1 MIYTL
6 KNGEMEVQVSSKGG
20 ELVSLRD
27 TEQTEYIWIGDATYW
42 KRHAPQLF
50 PCIGRLTNNQYRM
63 DGALHEMGQH
73 GFLRDYELTKVE
85 SEEAGSAPDGAAE
98 ARGTELDGAADQVS
112 AEAADVADQPA
123 MAGGVDAGGKAGA
136 EAEAM
141 TSLHLQLTS
150 DASTRQLY
158 DRDWIVDI
166 FYDLCGKTLSVKF
179 QIRNRDA
186 RTMRFGYG
194 IHPGFNVP
202 LNPALRFE
210 DYQLDFHDASTPK
223 QMELTERYTISGG
236 MHDYALEEDRYLPLQ
251 HSLFDHDAI
260 ILKDMPHT
268 VTLDSQKDEK
278 KVTVTFPDMPYL
290 GIWHAPETDAPFVCI
305 EPWSSLPSTDGVID
319 EFETKPDFITV
330 EPGETYTNSWSISI

>member
-6 KNGEMEVQVSSKGG
+6 KNSEMEVQVSSKGG
-20 ELVSLRD
+20 ELVSMKD
-27 TEQTEYIWIGDATYW
+27 ADQTEYIWIGDATYW

-85 SEEAGSAPDGAAE
+85 SEE
-98 ARGTELDGAADQVS
+98 Q
-112 AEAADVADQPA
+112 
-123 MAGGVDAGGKAGA
+123 AGA
-136 EAEAM
+136 ETVRDAAGQAGAKAETV
-141 TSLHLQLTS
+141 TSLHLQLQS
-150 DASTRQLY
+150 DTSTRQLY
-158 DRDWIVDI
+158 DRDWTVDI
-166 FYDLCGKTLSVKF
+166 FYSLCGKTLSVRF
-179 QIRNRDA
+179 QVRNCDT

-210 DYQLDFHDASTPK
+210 DYRLDFHEVSTPK
-223 QMELTERYTISGG
+223 QMELTERYTISGR
-236 MHDYALEEDRYLPLQ
+236 MHDYALAEGRYLPLQ

-268 VTLDSQKDEK
+268 VTLGSQKDEK

-305 EPWSSLPSTDGVID
+305 EPWSSLPSTDSVID

-330 EPGETYTNSWSISI
+330 EPEETYMNSWSISIEGGCMR

>member
-6 KNGEMEVQVSSKGG
+6 RNSEMEVQVSSKGG
-20 ELVSLRD
+20 ELVSMKD
-27 TEQTEYIWIGDATYW
+27 ADQTEYIWSGDATYW

-85 SEEAGSAPDGAAE
+85 SEE
-98 ARGTELDGAADQVS
+98 Q
-112 AEAADVADQPA
+112 
-123 MAGGVDAGGKAGA
+123 AGA
-136 EAEAM
+136 ETVRDAAGQAGAKAETV
-141 TSLHLQLTS
+141 TSLHLQLQS
-150 DASTRQLY
+150 DTSTRQLY
-158 DRDWIVDI
+158 DRDWTVDI
-166 FYDLCGKTLSVKF
+166 FYSLCGKTLSVRF
-179 QIRNRDA
+179 QVRNCDT

-210 DYQLDFHDASTPK
+210 DYRLDFHEVSTPK
-223 QMELTERYTISGG
+223 QMELTEHYTISGG
-236 MHDYALEEDRYLPLQ
+236 MHDYALAEGRYLPLQ

-268 VTLDSQKDEK
+268 VTLGSQKDEK

-305 EPWSSLPSTDGVID
+305 EPWSSLPSTDSVID

-330 EPGETYTNSWSISI
+330 EPEETYMNSWSISIEGGCMR

>member
-6 KNGEMEVQVSSKGG
+6 KNSEMEVQVSSKGG

-27 TEQTEYIWIGDATYW
+27 ADQTEYIWIGDARYW

-50 PCIGRLTNNQYRM
+50 PCIGRLTNNQYKM

-85 SEEAGSAPDGAAE
+85 REEQDIVLDGVADPAGAA
-98 ARGTELDGAADQVS
+98 
-112 AEAADVADQPA
+112 
-123 MAGGVDAGGKAGA
+123 
-136 EAEAM
+136 
-141 TSLHLQLTS
+141 SLHLQLTS

-158 DRDWIVDI
+158 DRDWTVDI
-166 FYDLCGKTLSVKF
+166 FYRLCGKTLSVKF
-179 QIRNRDA
+179 QVRNRDV

-210 DYQLDFHDASTPK
+210 DYRLDFHETSTPK

-236 MHDYALEEDRYLPLQ
+236 MHDYALEEGRYLPLQ

-268 VTLDSQKDEK
+268 VTLGSQKDEK

-330 EPGETYTNSWSISI
+330 EPEETYTNSWSISIG

>member
-6 KNGEMEVQVSSKGG
+6 KNSEMEVQVSSKGG
-20 ELVSLRD
+20 ELVSMKD
-27 TEQTEYIWIGDATYW
+27 ADQTEYIWIVDATYW

-50 PCIGRLTNNQYRM
+50 PCIGRLTNNQYQM

-85 SEEAGSAPDGAAE
+85 SEEQ
-98 ARGTELDGAADQVS
+98 GTEVQAGTEAACAAADPSS
-112 AEAADVADQPA
+112 AVCHQ
-123 MAGGVDAGGKAGA
+123 AGDAAGA
-136 EAEAM
+136 DAE
-141 TSLHLQLTS
+141 TSLHLQLMS

-158 DRDWIVDI
+158 DRDWTVDI
-166 FYDLCGKTLSVKF
+166 FYSLCGKTLSVKF
-179 QIRNRDA
+179 QVRNRDV

-202 LNPALRFE
+202 LNPALSFE
-210 DYQLDFHDASTPK
+210 DYRLDFHETSTPK
-223 QMELTERYTISGG
+223 QMELTERYAISGG
-236 MHDYALEEDRYLPLQ
+236 MHDYALEEGRYLPLQ

-268 VTLDSQKDEK
+268 VTLGSQKDEK

-330 EPGETYTNSWSISI
+330 EPEHTYTNSWSISI

>member
-6 KNGEMEVQVSSKGG
+6 RNSEMEVQVSSKGG
-20 ELVSLRD
+20 ELVSMKD
-27 TEQTEYIWIGDATYW
+27 ADQTEYIWIGDATYW

-85 SEEAGSAPDGAAE
+85 SEEQAGAETVRDAA
-98 ARGTELDGAADQVS
+98 GQ
-112 AEAADVADQPA
+112 
-123 MAGGVDAGGKAGA
+123 AGA
-136 EAEAM
+136 EAETV
-141 TSLHLQLTS
+141 TSLHLQLQS
-150 DASTRQLY
+150 DTSTRQLY

-166 FYDLCGKTLSVKF
+166 FYSLCGKTLSVKF
-179 QIRNRDA
+179 QVRNRDV

-210 DYQLDFHDASTPK
+210 DYRLDFHEVSTPK

-236 MHDYALEEDRYLPLQ
+236 MHDYALAEGRYLPLQ

-268 VTLDSQKDEK
+268 VTLGSQKDET

-330 EPGETYTNSWSISI
+330 EPEETYTNSWSISIGEHISE

>member
-6 KNGEMEVQVSSKGG
+6 RNSEMEVQVSSKGG
-20 ELVSLRD
+20 ELVSMKD
-27 TEQTEYIWIGDATYW
+27 ADKTEYIWIGDATYW

-85 SEEAGSAPDGAAE
+85 SEEQAGAETVRDAA
-98 ARGTELDGAADQVS
+98 GQ
-112 AEAADVADQPA
+112 
-123 MAGGVDAGGKAGA
+123 AGA
-136 EAEAM
+136 EAETV
-141 TSLHLQLTS
+141 TSLHLQLQS

-158 DRDWIVDI
+158 DRDWTVDI
-166 FYDLCGKTLSVKF
+166 FYSLCGKTLSVKF
-179 QIRNRDA
+179 QVWNRDV

-210 DYQLDFHDASTPK
+210 DYRLDFHEVSTPK

-236 MHDYALEEDRYLPLQ
+236 MHDYTLEEGRYLPLQ

-268 VTLDSQKDEK
+268 VTLGSQKDEK

-319 EFETKPDFITV
+319 EFETKLDFITV
-330 EPGETYTNSWSISI
+330 EPEQTYTNNWSISI

>member
-6 KNGEMEVQVSSKGG
+6 RNSEMEVQVSSKGG

-27 TEQTEYIWIGDATYW
+27 ADKTEYIWIGDATYW

-85 SEEAGSAPDGAAE
+85 SEE
-98 ARGTELDGAADQVS
+98 Q
-112 AEAADVADQPA
+112 EAAVRTKAAVAGDA
-123 MAGGVDAGGKAGA
+123 AGQAVA
-136 EAEAM
+136 EAETL
-141 TSLHLQLTS
+141 TSLHLRLTS

-158 DRDWIVDI
+158 DREWTVDI
-166 FYDLCGKTLSVKF
+166 FYSLCGKTLSVKF
-179 QIRNRDA
+179 QVRNCDT

-210 DYQLDFHDASTPK
+210 DYRLDFHEASTPK

-236 MHDYALEEDRYLPLQ
+236 MHDYALEEGRYLPLQ

-268 VTLDSQKDEK
+268 VTLGSQKDEK
-278 KVTVTFPDMPYL
+278 KVTVAFPDMPYL

-330 EPGETYTNSWSISI
+330 EPEQTYTNNWSISI

>member
-6 KNGEMEVQVSSKGG
+6 KNSEMEVQVSSKGG
-20 ELVSLRD
+20 ELVSMKD
-27 TEQTEYIWIGDATYW
+27 ADQTEYIWIGDATYW

-85 SEEAGSAPDGAAE
+85 SEE
-98 ARGTELDGAADQVS
+98 Q
-112 AEAADVADQPA
+112 
-123 MAGGVDAGGKAGA
+123 AGA
-136 EAEAM
+136 ETVRDAAGQASAKAETV
-141 TSLHLQLTS
+141 TSLHLQLQS
-150 DASTRQLY
+150 DTSTRQLY
-158 DRDWIVDI
+158 DRDWTVDI
-166 FYDLCGKTLSVKF
+166 FYSLCGKTLSVRF
-179 QIRNRDA
+179 QVRNCDT

-210 DYQLDFHDASTPK
+210 DYRLDFHEVSTPK

-236 MHDYALEEDRYLPLQ
+236 MHDYALAEGRYLPLQ

-268 VTLDSQKDEK
+268 VTLGSQKDEK

-305 EPWSSLPSTDGVID
+305 EPWSSLPSTDSVID

-330 EPGETYTNSWSISI
+330 EPEETYMNSWSISIEGACMR

>member
-6 KNGEMEVQVSSKGG
+6 RNSEMEVQVSSKGG

-27 TEQTEYIWIGDATYW
+27 AEQTEYIWIGDATYW

-85 SEEAGSAPDGAAE
+85 ESE
-98 ARGTELDGAADQVS
+98 
-112 AEAADVADQPA
+112 
-123 MAGGVDAGGKAGA
+123 
-136 EAEAM
+136 
-141 TSLHLQLTS
+141 TSLHLQLQS

-158 DRDWIVDI
+158 DRVWTVDI
-166 FYDLCGKTLSVKF
+166 FYTLCGKTLSVKF
-179 QIRNRDA
+179 QVRNCDT
-186 RTMRFGYG
+186 RTLRFGYG

-210 DYQLDFHDASTPK
+210 DYRLDFHEVSIPK

-236 MHDYALEEDRYLPLQ
+236 MHDYALEEGRYLPLQ

-268 VTLDSQKDEK
+268 VTLGSQKDEK
-278 KVTVTFPDMPYL
+278 KVTVAFPDMPFL

-330 EPGETYTNSWSISI
+330 EPEQTYTNNWSISI

>member
-6 KNGEMEVQVSSKGG
+6 RNSEMEVQVSSKGG

-27 TEQTEYIWIGDATYW
+27 AEQTEYIWIGDAMYW

-85 SEEAGSAPDGAAE
+85 ESE
-98 ARGTELDGAADQVS
+98 
-112 AEAADVADQPA
+112 
-123 MAGGVDAGGKAGA
+123 
-136 EAEAM
+136 
-141 TSLHLQLTS
+141 TSLHLRLTS

-158 DRDWIVDI
+158 DRVWIVDI
-166 FYDLCGKTLSVKF
+166 FYTLCGKTLSVKF
-179 QIRNRDA
+179 QVRNCDA

-210 DYQLDFHDASTPK
+210 DYRLDFHEVSTPK

-236 MHDYALEEDRYLPLQ
+236 MHDYALEEGRYLPLQ

-268 VTLDSQKDEK
+268 VTLGSQKDEK
-278 KVTVTFPDMPYL
+278 KVTVAFPDMPYL

-330 EPGETYTNSWSISI
+330 EPEQTYTNRWSISI

>member
-6 KNGEMEVQVSSKGG
+6 KNSEMEVQVSSKGG

-27 TEQTEYIWIGDATYW
+27 ADKTEYIWIGDARYW

-50 PCIGRLTNNQYRM
+50 PCIGRLTNNHYKM
-63 DGALHEMGQH
+63 DGTLHEMGQH

-85 SEEAGSAPDGAAE
+85 ES
-98 ARGTELDGAADQVS
+98 
-112 AEAADVADQPA
+112 DV
-123 MAGGVDAGGKAGA
+123 
-136 EAEAM
+136 
-141 TSLHLQLTS
+141 SLHLQLQS

-158 DRDWIVDI
+158 DRDWTVDI
-166 FYDLCGKTLSVKF
+166 FYRLCGKTLSVKF
-179 QIRNRDA
+179 QVRNCDA

-210 DYQLDFHDASTPK
+210 DYRLDFHEVSTPK

-236 MHDYALEEDRYLPLQ
+236 MHDYALADGRYLPLQ

-268 VTLDSQKDEK
+268 VTLGSQKDEK

>member
-6 KNGEMEVQVSSKGG
+6 RNSEMEVQVSSKGG
-20 ELVSLRD
+20 ELVSMKD
-27 TEQTEYIWIGDATYW
+27 ADQTEYIWIGDATYW
-42 KRHAPQLF
+42 KRHAPQLG

-85 SEEAGSAPDGAAE
+85 SEE
-98 ARGTELDGAADQVS
+98 Q
-112 AEAADVADQPA
+112 
-123 MAGGVDAGGKAGA
+123 AGA
-136 EAEAM
+136 EMVRDAAGQASAKAETV
-141 TSLHLQLTS
+141 TSLHLQLQS
-150 DASTRQLY
+150 DTSTRQLY
-158 DRDWIVDI
+158 DRDWTVDI
-166 FYDLCGKTLSVKF
+166 FYSLCGKTLSVRF
-179 QIRNRDA
+179 QVRNCDT

-210 DYQLDFHDASTPK
+210 DYRLDFHEVSTPK

-236 MHDYALEEDRYLPLQ
+236 MHDYALAEGRYLPLQ

-268 VTLDSQKDEK
+268 VTLGSQKDEK

-305 EPWSSLPSTDGVID
+305 EPWSSLPSTDSVID

-330 EPGETYTNSWSISI
+330 EPEETYMNSWSISIEGACMR

>member
-6 KNGEMEVQVSSKGG
+6 RNSEMEVLVSSKGG

-27 TEQTEYIWIGDATYW
+27 TEQTEYIWIGDARYW

-50 PCIGRLTNNQYRM
+50 PCIGRLTNNQYSM

-85 SEEAGSAPDGAAE
+85 SEEQEAAV
-98 ARGTELDGAADQVS
+98 Q
-112 AEAADVADQPA
+112 AEAAVAGDT
-123 MAGGVDAGGKAGA
+123 AGQAGA
-136 EAEAM
+136 EAKAA
-141 TSLHLQLTS
+141 TSLHLQLQS

-158 DRDWIVDI
+158 DRDWTVDI
-166 FYDLCGKTLSVKF
+166 FYSLCGKTLSVKF
-179 QIRNRDA
+179 QVRNCDT

-210 DYQLDFHDASTPK
+210 DYRLDFHEASTPK

-236 MHDYALEEDRYLPLQ
+236 MHHYALEEGRYLPLQ

-268 VTLDSQKDEK
+268 VTLGSQKDEK
-278 KVTVTFPDMPYL
+278 KVTVAFPDMPYL

-330 EPGETYTNSWSISI
+330 EPEETYTNRWTISI

>member
-1 MIYTL
+1 MICTL
-6 KNGEMEVQVSSKGG
+6 RNSEMEVQVSSKGG

-27 TEQTEYIWIGDATYW
+27 AEQTEYIWIGDATYW

-73 GFLRDYELTKVE
+73 GFLRDYELMKVE
-85 SEEAGSAPDGAAE
+85 ESE
-98 ARGTELDGAADQVS
+98 
-112 AEAADVADQPA
+112 
-123 MAGGVDAGGKAGA
+123 
-136 EAEAM
+136 
-141 TSLHLQLTS
+141 TSLHLQLQS

-158 DRDWIVDI
+158 DRDWTVDI
-166 FYDLCGKTLSVKF
+166 FYSLCGKTLSVKF
-179 QIRNRDA
+179 QVRNCDT

-202 LNPALRFE
+202 LNPTLRFE
-210 DYQLDFHDASTPK
+210 DYRLDFHKASTPK
-223 QMELTERYTISGG
+223 QMELTERYTISGD

-268 VTLDSQKDEK
+268 VTLGSQKDEK
-278 KVTVTFPDMPYL
+278 KVTVAFPDMPYL

-330 EPGETYTNSWSISI
+330 EPEQTYTNNWSISI

>member
-6 KNGEMEVQVSSKGG
+6 RNSEMEVQVSSKGG
-20 ELVSLRD
+20 ELVSLQD
-27 TEQTEYIWIGDATYW
+27 VEQTEYIWIGDARYW

-85 SEEAGSAPDGAAE
+85 ESE
-98 ARGTELDGAADQVS
+98 
-112 AEAADVADQPA
+112 
-123 MAGGVDAGGKAGA
+123 
-136 EAEAM
+136 
-141 TSLHLQLTS
+141 TSLHLRLTS

-158 DRDWIVDI
+158 DRAWTVDI
-166 FYDLCGKTLSVKF
+166 FYSLCGKTLSVKF
-179 QIRNRDA
+179 QVRNCDT

-210 DYQLDFHDASTPK
+210 DYRLDFHEASTPK

-236 MHDYALEEDRYLPLQ
+236 MHDYALEEGRYLPLQ

-268 VTLDSQKDEK
+268 VTLGSQKDAK
-278 KVTVTFPDMPYL
+278 KVTVAFPDMPYL
-290 GIWHAPETDAPFVCI
+290 GIWHVPETDAPFVCI

-330 EPGETYTNSWSISI
+330 EPGETYTNNWSISI

>member
-6 KNGEMEVQVSSKGG
+6 RNSEMEVQVSSKGG
-20 ELVSLRD
+20 ELVSMKD
-27 TEQTEYIWIGDATYW
+27 ADQTEYIWSGDATYW

-85 SEEAGSAPDGAAE
+85 SEE
-98 ARGTELDGAADQVS
+98 Q
-112 AEAADVADQPA
+112 
-123 MAGGVDAGGKAGA
+123 AGA
-136 EAEAM
+136 ETVRDAAGQAGAKAETV
-141 TSLHLQLTS
+141 TSLHLQLQS
-150 DASTRQLY
+150 DTSTRQLY
-158 DRDWIVDI
+158 DRDWTVDI
-166 FYDLCGKTLSVKF
+166 FYSLCGKTLSVRF
-179 QIRNRDA
+179 QVRNCDT

-210 DYQLDFHDASTPK
+210 DYRLDFHEVSTPK

-236 MHDYALEEDRYLPLQ
+236 MHDYALAEGRYLPLQ

-268 VTLDSQKDEK
+268 VTLGSQKDEK

-305 EPWSSLPSTDGVID
+305 EPWSSLPSTDSVID

-330 EPGETYTNSWSISI
+330 EPEETYMNSWSISIEGACMR

>member
-6 KNGEMEVQVSSKGG
+6 KNSEMEVQVSSKGG
-20 ELVSLRD
+20 ELVSMKD
-27 TEQTEYIWIGDATYW
+27 ADQTEYIWIGDATYW

-85 SEEAGSAPDGAAE
+85 GEE
-98 ARGTELDGAADQVS
+98 Q
-112 AEAADVADQPA
+112 
-123 MAGGVDAGGKAGA
+123 AGA
-136 EAEAM
+136 ETVRDAAGQAGAKAETV
-141 TSLHLQLTS
+141 TSLHLQLQS
-150 DASTRQLY
+150 DTSTRQLY
-158 DRDWIVDI
+158 DRDWTVDI
-166 FYDLCGKTLSVKF
+166 FYSLCGKTLSVRF
-179 QIRNRDA
+179 QVRNCDT

-194 IHPGFNVP
+194 IHPGFNVR
-202 LNPALRFE
+202 LNPALCFE
-210 DYQLDFHDASTPK
+210 DYRLDFHEVSTPK
-223 QMELTERYTISGG
+223 QMELTERYTISGD
-236 MHDYALEEDRYLPLQ
+236 MHDYALEEGRYLPLQ

-268 VTLDSQKDEK
+268 VTLGSQKDEK

-330 EPGETYTNSWSISI
+330 EPEETYTNSWSISIEEHISE

>member
-6 KNGEMEVQVSSKGG
+6 KNSEMEVQVSSKGG
-20 ELVSLRD
+20 ELVSMKD
-27 TEQTEYIWIGDATYW
+27 ADQTEYIWIGDATYW

-85 SEEAGSAPDGAAE
+85 ESE
-98 ARGTELDGAADQVS
+98 
-112 AEAADVADQPA
+112 
-123 MAGGVDAGGKAGA
+123 
-136 EAEAM
+136 

-158 DRDWIVDI
+158 DRDWTVDI
-166 FYDLCGKTLSVKF
+166 FYSLCGKTLSVKF
-179 QIRNRDA
+179 QVRNRDV

-210 DYQLDFHDASTPK
+210 DYRLDFHETSTPK

-236 MHDYALEEDRYLPLQ
+236 MHDYALAEGRYLPLQ

-268 VTLDSQKDEK
+268 VTLGSQKDAK
-278 KVTVTFPDMPYL
+278 KVTVAFQDMPYL

-330 EPGETYTNSWSISI
+330 EPEQTYTNTWSISI

>member
-6 KNGEMEVQVSSKGG
+6 RNSEMEVQVSSKGG
-20 ELVSLRD
+20 ELVSMKD
-27 TEQTEYIWIGDATYW
+27 ADQTEYIWSGDATYW

-85 SEEAGSAPDGAAE
+85 SEE
-98 ARGTELDGAADQVS
+98 Q
-112 AEAADVADQPA
+112 
-123 MAGGVDAGGKAGA
+123 AGA
-136 EAEAM
+136 ETVRDAAGQAGAKAETV
-141 TSLHLQLTS
+141 TSLHLQLQS
-150 DASTRQLY
+150 DTSTRQLY
-158 DRDWIVDI
+158 DRDWTVDI
-166 FYDLCGKTLSVKF
+166 FYRLCGKTLSVRF
-179 QIRNRDA
+179 QVRNCDT

-210 DYQLDFHDASTPK
+210 DYRLDFHEVSTPK
-223 QMELTERYTISGG
+223 QMELTERYTISGA
-236 MHDYALEEDRYLPLQ
+236 MHDYALAEGRYLPLQ

-268 VTLDSQKDEK
+268 VTLGSQKDEK

-305 EPWSSLPSTDGVID
+305 EPWSSLPSTDSVID

-330 EPGETYTNSWSISI
+330 EPEETYMNSWSISIEGGCMR

>member
-6 KNGEMEVQVSSKGG
+6 KNSEMEVQVSSKGG

-27 TEQTEYIWIGDATYW
+27 ADQTEYIWIGDARYW

-63 DGALHEMGQH
+63 DGELHEMGQH

-85 SEEAGSAPDGAAE
+85 REEQDIALDGVADPAGAA
-98 ARGTELDGAADQVS
+98 A
-112 AEAADVADQPA
+112 
-123 MAGGVDAGGKAGA
+123 
-136 EAEAM
+136 
-141 TSLHLQLTS
+141 LHLQLTS

-158 DRDWIVDI
+158 DRDWTVDI
-166 FYDLCGKTLSVKF
+166 FYRLCGKMLNVKF
-179 QIRNRDA
+179 QLRNRDA

-202 LNPALRFE
+202 LNPALHFE
-210 DYQLDFHDASTPK
+210 DYRLDFHEASTPK

-236 MHDYALEEDRYLPLQ
+236 MHDYTLEEGRYLPLQ

-268 VTLDSQKDEK
+268 VTLGSQKDEK

-305 EPWSSLPSTDGVID
+305 EPWSSLPSTDGIID
-319 EFETKPDFITV
+319 EFETKSDFITV
-330 EPGETYTNSWSISI
+330 EPEETYMNSWSISI

>member
-6 KNGEMEVQVSSKGG
+6 RNSEMEVQVSSKGG

-27 TEQTEYIWIGDATYW
+27 AEQTEYIWIGDATYW

-85 SEEAGSAPDGAAE
+85 SEEQD
-98 ARGTELDGAADQVS
+98 AADPSS
-112 AEAADVADQPA
+112 AVCHQAGDVAGQSC
-123 MAGGVDAGGKAGA
+123 A
-136 EAEAM
+136 ETETA
-141 TSLHLQLTS
+141 TSLHLQLSS
-150 DASTRQLY
+150 DASTRHLY
-158 DRDWIVDI
+158 DRAWTVDI
-166 FYDLCGKTLSVKF
+166 FYSLCGKTLSVKF
-179 QIRNRDA
+179 QVRNRDE

-202 LNPALRFE
+202 LNPSLGFE
-210 DYQLDFHDASTPK
+210 DYRLDFHEASTPK

-236 MHDYALEEDRYLPLQ
+236 MHDYALEEGRYLPLQ

-268 VTLDSQKDEK
+268 VTLGSQKDEK
-278 KVTVTFPDMPYL
+278 KVTVSFPDMPYL

-330 EPGETYTNSWSISI
+330 EPEHTYTNTWSISI

>member
-6 KNGEMEVQVSSKGG
+6 KNSEMEVQVSSKGG
-20 ELVSLRD
+20 ELVSMKD
-27 TEQTEYIWIGDATYW
+27 ADQTEYIWIGDARYW

-50 PCIGRLTNNQYRM
+50 PCIGRLTNNQYKM
-63 DGALHEMGQH
+63 DGTLHEMGQH

-85 SEEAGSAPDGAAE
+85 ESA
-98 ARGTELDGAADQVS
+98 
-112 AEAADVADQPA
+112 
-123 MAGGVDAGGKAGA
+123 
-136 EAEAM
+136 

-158 DRDWIVDI
+158 DRDWTVDI
-166 FYDLCGKTLSVKF
+166 FYSLCGKTLSVKF
-179 QIRNRDA
+179 RVRNRDV

-202 LNPALRFE
+202 LNPALCFE
-210 DYQLDFHDASTPK
+210 DYRLDFHEVSAPK

-236 MHDYALEEDRYLPLQ
+236 MHDYALEEGRYLPLQ

-268 VTLDSQKDEK
+268 VTLGSQKDEK
-278 KVTVTFPDMPYL
+278 KVTMTFPDMPYL

-330 EPGETYTNSWSISI
+330 EPGETYTNRWTISI

>member
-6 KNGEMEVQVSSKGG
+6 RNSEMEVQVSSKGG
-20 ELVSLRD
+20 ELVSMKD
-27 TEQTEYIWIGDATYW
+27 ADQTEYIWSGDATYW

-85 SEEAGSAPDGAAE
+85 SEE
-98 ARGTELDGAADQVS
+98 Q
-112 AEAADVADQPA
+112 
-123 MAGGVDAGGKAGA
+123 AGA
-136 EAEAM
+136 ETVRDAAGQAGAKAETV
-141 TSLHLQLTS
+141 TSLHLQLQS
-150 DASTRQLY
+150 DTSTRQLY
-158 DRDWIVDI
+158 DRDWTVDI
-166 FYDLCGKTLSVKF
+166 FYSLCGKTLSVRF
-179 QIRNRDA
+179 QVRNCDT

-210 DYQLDFHDASTPK
+210 DYWLDFHEVSTPK
-223 QMELTERYTISGG
+223 QMELTEHYTISGG
-236 MHDYALEEDRYLPLQ
+236 MHDYALAEGRYLPLQ

-268 VTLDSQKDEK
+268 VTLGSQKDEK

-305 EPWSSLPSTDGVID
+305 EPWSSLPSTDSVID

-330 EPGETYTNSWSISI
+330 EPEETYMNSWSISIEGACMR

>member
-6 KNGEMEVQVSSKGG
+6 KNSEMEVQVSSKGG

-27 TEQTEYIWIGDATYW
+27 ADQTEYIWIGDARYW

-63 DGALHEMGQH
+63 DGELHEMGQH

-85 SEEAGSAPDGAAE
+85 REEQDIALDGVADPAGAA
-98 ARGTELDGAADQVS
+98 A
-112 AEAADVADQPA
+112 
-123 MAGGVDAGGKAGA
+123 
-136 EAEAM
+136 
-141 TSLHLQLTS
+141 LHLQLMS

-158 DRDWIVDI
+158 DRDWTVDI
-166 FYDLCGKTLSVKF
+166 FYRLCGKMLNVKF
-179 QIRNRDA
+179 QLRNRDA

-210 DYQLDFHDASTPK
+210 DYRLDFHEVSTPK

-236 MHDYALEEDRYLPLQ
+236 MHDYALEEGRYLPLQ
-251 HSLFDHDAI
+251 HRLFDHDAI

-268 VTLDSQKDEK
+268 VTLGSQKDEK
-278 KVTVTFPDMPYL
+278 KVTVTSPDMPYL

-330 EPGETYTNSWSISI
+330 EPEETYMNSWSISI

>member
-6 KNGEMEVQVSSKGG
+6 RNSEMEVQVSSKGG
-20 ELVSLRD
+20 ELVSMKD
-27 TEQTEYIWIGDATYW
+27 ADQTEYIWSGDATYW

-85 SEEAGSAPDGAAE
+85 SEE
-98 ARGTELDGAADQVS
+98 Q
-112 AEAADVADQPA
+112 
-123 MAGGVDAGGKAGA
+123 AGA
-136 EAEAM
+136 ETVRDAAGQAGAKAETV
-141 TSLHLQLTS
+141 TSLHLQLQS
-150 DASTRQLY
+150 DTSTRQLY
-158 DRDWIVDI
+158 DRDWTVDI
-166 FYDLCGKTLSVKF
+166 FYSLCGKTLSVRF
-179 QIRNRDA
+179 QVRNCDT

-210 DYQLDFHDASTPK
+210 DYRLDFHEVSTPK
-223 QMELTERYTISGG
+223 QMELTERYTISGR
-236 MHDYALEEDRYLPLQ
+236 MHDYALAEGRYLPLQ

-268 VTLDSQKDEK
+268 VTLGSQKDEK

-305 EPWSSLPSTDGVID
+305 EPWSSLPSTDSVID

-330 EPGETYTNSWSISI
+330 EPEETYMNSWSISIEGGCMR

>member
-6 KNGEMEVQVSSKGG
+6 KNSEMEVQVSSKGG

-27 TEQTEYIWIGDATYW
+27 ADQTEYIWIGDATYW

-50 PCIGRLTNNQYRM
+50 PCIGRLTNNQYKM
-63 DGALHEMGQH
+63 DRALHEMGQH

-85 SEEAGSAPDGAAE
+85 SEEQDIVLDGVADPAGAA
-98 ARGTELDGAADQVS
+98 
-112 AEAADVADQPA
+112 
-123 MAGGVDAGGKAGA
+123 
-136 EAEAM
+136 
-141 TSLHLQLTS
+141 SLHLQLTS

-158 DRDWIVDI
+158 DRDWTVDI
-166 FYDLCGKTLSVKF
+166 FYSLCGKTLSVKF
-179 QIRNRDA
+179 QVRNSDV

-210 DYQLDFHDASTPK
+210 DYRLDFHEVSTPK

-236 MHDYALEEDRYLPLQ
+236 MHDYALADGRYLPLQ

-268 VTLDSQKDEK
+268 VTLGSQKDEK

-330 EPGETYTNSWSISI
+330 EPEETYMNSWSISI

>member
-6 KNGEMEVQVSSKGG
+6 RNSEMEVQVSSKGG

-27 TEQTEYIWIGDATYW
+27 AEQTEYIWIGDAMYW

-85 SEEAGSAPDGAAE
+85 ESE
-98 ARGTELDGAADQVS
+98 
-112 AEAADVADQPA
+112 
-123 MAGGVDAGGKAGA
+123 
-136 EAEAM
+136 
-141 TSLHLQLTS
+141 TSLHLQLQS

-158 DRDWIVDI
+158 DREWTVDI
-166 FYDLCGKTLSVKF
+166 FYSLCGKTLSVKF
-179 QIRNRDA
+179 QVRNCDT

-202 LNPALRFE
+202 LNPALHFE
-210 DYQLDFHDASTPK
+210 DYRLDFHEASIPK

-236 MHDYALEEDRYLPLQ
+236 MHDYALEEGRYLPLQ

-268 VTLDSQKDEK
+268 VTLGSQKDEK
-278 KVTVTFPDMPYL
+278 KVTVAFPDMPYL
-290 GIWHAPETDAPFVCI
+290 GIWHAPKTDAPFVCI

-330 EPGETYTNSWSISI
+330 EPEQTYTNNWSISI

>member
-6 KNGEMEVQVSSKGG
+6 RNSEMEVQVSSKGG
-20 ELVSLRD
+20 ELVSMKD
-27 TEQTEYIWIGDATYW
+27 ADQTEYIWIGDATYW

-85 SEEAGSAPDGAAE
+85 SEEQAGAETVRDAA
-98 ARGTELDGAADQVS
+98 GQ
-112 AEAADVADQPA
+112 
-123 MAGGVDAGGKAGA
+123 AGA
-136 EAEAM
+136 EAETV
-141 TSLHLQLTS
+141 TSLHLQLQS
-150 DASTRQLY
+150 DTSTRQLY
-158 DRDWIVDI
+158 DRDWTVDI
-166 FYDLCGKTLSVKF
+166 FYSLCGKTLSVRF
-179 QIRNRDA
+179 QVRNCDT

-210 DYQLDFHDASTPK
+210 DYRLDFHEVSTPK
-223 QMELTERYTISGG
+223 QMELTERYTISGD
-236 MHDYALEEDRYLPLQ
+236 MHDYALAEGRYLPLQ

-268 VTLDSQKDEK
+268 VTLGSQKDEK

-330 EPGETYTNSWSISI
+330 EPEETYTNSWSISIEGGCMR

>member
-6 KNGEMEVQVSSKGG
+6 KNSEMEVQVSSKGG

-27 TEQTEYIWIGDATYW
+27 ADQTEYIWIGDARYW

-85 SEEAGSAPDGAAE
+85 SEEQDIA
-98 ARGTELDGAADQVS
+98 LDGAAD
-112 AEAADVADQPA
+112 P
-123 MAGGVDAGGKAGA
+123 AGA
-136 EAEAM
+136 A
-141 TSLHLQLTS
+141 SLHLQLQS

-158 DRDWIVDI
+158 DRDWTVDI
-166 FYDLCGKTLSVKF
+166 FYRLCGKTLNVKF
-179 QIRNRDA
+179 QLRNRDA

-210 DYQLDFHDASTPK
+210 DYRLDFHEVSTPK

-236 MHDYALEEDRYLPLQ
+236 MHDYALAEGRYLPLQ

-268 VTLDSQKDEK
+268 VTLGSQKDEK

-330 EPGETYTNSWSISI
+330 EPEETYTNHWSISIG

>member
-6 KNGEMEVQVSSKGG
+6 RNSEMEVQVSSKGG
-20 ELVSLRD
+20 ELVSMKD
-27 TEQTEYIWIGDATYW
+27 ADQTEYIWIGDATYW

-85 SEEAGSAPDGAAE
+85 SEEQAGAETVRDAA
-98 ARGTELDGAADQVS
+98 GQ
-112 AEAADVADQPA
+112 
-123 MAGGVDAGGKAGA
+123 AGA
-136 EAEAM
+136 EAETV
-141 TSLHLQLTS
+141 TSLHLQLQS
-150 DASTRQLY
+150 DTSTRQLY
-158 DRDWIVDI
+158 DRDWTVDI
-166 FYDLCGKTLSVKF
+166 FYSLCGKTLSVRF
-179 QIRNRDA
+179 QVRNCDT

-210 DYQLDFHDASTPK
+210 DYRLDFHEVSTPK

-236 MHDYALEEDRYLPLQ
+236 MHDYALAEGRYLPLQ

-268 VTLDSQKDEK
+268 VTLGSQKDEK

-330 EPGETYTNSWSISI
+330 EPEETYTNSWSISIGGGCMR

>member
-6 KNGEMEVQVSSKGG
+6 KNSEMEVQVSSKGG

-27 TEQTEYIWIGDATYW
+27 AEQTEYIWIGDATYW

-85 SEEAGSAPDGAAE
+85 ESE
-98 ARGTELDGAADQVS
+98 
-112 AEAADVADQPA
+112 
-123 MAGGVDAGGKAGA
+123 
-136 EAEAM
+136 
-141 TSLHLQLTS
+141 TSLHLRLTS

-158 DRDWIVDI
+158 DRAWIVDI
-166 FYDLCGKTLSVKF
+166 FYTLCGKTLSVKF
-179 QIRNRDA
+179 QVRNCDT

-210 DYQLDFHDASTPK
+210 DYRLDFHEVSIPK
-223 QMELTERYTISGG
+223 QMELTERYTISGD
-236 MHDYALEEDRYLPLQ
+236 MHDYALEDGRYLPLQ

-268 VTLDSQKDEK
+268 VTLGSQKDAK
-278 KVTVTFPDMPYL
+278 KVTVAFPDMPYL

-330 EPGETYTNSWSISI
+330 EPGETYTNNWSISI

>member
-6 KNGEMEVQVSSKGG
+6 RNSEMEVQVSSKGG

-27 TEQTEYIWIGDATYW
+27 TEQTEYIWIGDARYW

-50 PCIGRLTNNQYRM
+50 PCIGRLTNNQYSM

-85 SEEAGSAPDGAAE
+85 ESE
-98 ARGTELDGAADQVS
+98 
-112 AEAADVADQPA
+112 
-123 MAGGVDAGGKAGA
+123 
-136 EAEAM
+136 
-141 TSLHLQLTS
+141 TSLHLQLQS

-158 DRDWIVDI
+158 DREWIVDI
-166 FYDLCGKTLSVKF
+166 FYTLCEKTLSVKF
-179 QIRNRDA
+179 QVRNCDT

-210 DYQLDFHDASTPK
+210 DYRLDFHEASIPK

-236 MHDYALEEDRYLPLQ
+236 MHDYALEEGRYLPLQ

-268 VTLDSQKDEK
+268 VTLGSQKDEK
-278 KVTVTFPDMPYL
+278 KVTVAFPDMPYL
-290 GIWHAPETDAPFVCI
+290 GIWHAPETDAPFICI

-330 EPGETYTNSWSISI
+330 EPKETYTNSWSISIG

>member
-6 KNGEMEVQVSSKGG
+6 KNSEMEVQVSSKGG

-27 TEQTEYIWIGDATYW
+27 TDQTEYIWIGDATYW

-85 SEEAGSAPDGAAE
+85 SEEQDIGLG
-98 ARGTELDGAADQVS
+98 GV
-112 AEAADVADQPA
+112 
-123 MAGGVDAGGKAGA
+123 AGGGDPTGEH
-136 EAEAM
+136 EAEGDSEA
-141 TSLHLQLTS
+141 TVHLQLQS

-166 FYDLCGKTLSVKF
+166 FYSLCGKTLSVKF
-179 QIRNRDA
+179 QVRNRDE
-186 RTMRFGYG
+186 RTMRFAYG

-202 LNPALRFE
+202 LNPVLRFE
-210 DYQLDFHDASTPK
+210 DYRLDFHEASTPK
-223 QMELTERYTISGG
+223 QMELTERYRISGG
-236 MHDYALEEDRYLPLQ
+236 MHDYALEEGRYMPLQ

-260 ILKDMPHT
+260 ILKDMPHI
-268 VTLDSQKDEK
+268 VTLGSRMDDK
-278 KVTVTFPDMPYL
+278 KVTVSFPDMPYL

-330 EPGETYTNSWSISI
+330 EPGESYTNRWSISI

>member
-6 KNGEMEVQVSSKGG
+6 RNSEMEVQVSSKGG

-27 TEQTEYIWIGDATYW
+27 TEQTEYIWIGDARYW

-50 PCIGRLTNNQYRM
+50 PCIGRLTNNQYSM

-85 SEEAGSAPDGAAE
+85 ESE
-98 ARGTELDGAADQVS
+98 
-112 AEAADVADQPA
+112 
-123 MAGGVDAGGKAGA
+123 
-136 EAEAM
+136 
-141 TSLHLQLTS
+141 TSLHLQLQS

-158 DRDWIVDI
+158 DREWIVDI
-166 FYDLCGKTLSVKF
+166 FYTLCGKTLSVKF
-179 QIRNRDA
+179 QVRNCDA

-210 DYQLDFHDASTPK
+210 DYRLDFHEASIPK

-268 VTLDSQKDEK
+268 VTLGSQKDEK
-278 KVTVTFPDMPYL
+278 KVTVAFPDMPYL
-290 GIWHAPETDAPFVCI
+290 GIWHAPKTDAPFVCI

-319 EFETKPDFITV
+319 EFETKEDFITV
-330 EPGETYTNSWSISI
+330 EPEETYTNRWSISI

>member
-6 KNGEMEVQVSSKGG
+6 RNSEMEVQVSSKGG

-27 TEQTEYIWIGDATYW
+27 AEQTEYIWIGDARYW

-50 PCIGRLTNNQYRM
+50 PCIGRLTNNQYSM

-85 SEEAGSAPDGAAE
+85 ESE
-98 ARGTELDGAADQVS
+98 
-112 AEAADVADQPA
+112 
-123 MAGGVDAGGKAGA
+123 
-136 EAEAM
+136 
-141 TSLHLQLTS
+141 TSLHLQLQS

-158 DRDWIVDI
+158 DREWIVDI
-166 FYDLCGKTLSVKF
+166 FYTLCGKTLSVKF
-179 QIRNRDA
+179 QVRNCDA

-210 DYQLDFHDASTPK
+210 DYRLDFHEVSIPK

-268 VTLDSQKDEK
+268 VTLGSQKDEK
-278 KVTVTFPDMPYL
+278 KVTVAFPDMPYL

-330 EPGETYTNSWSISI
+330 EPEQTYTNRWSISI

>member
-6 KNGEMEVQVSSKGG
+6 RNSEMEVQVSSKGG

-27 TEQTEYIWIGDATYW
+27 AEQTEYIWIGDAKYW

-63 DGALHEMGQH
+63 DGVLHEMGQH
-73 GFLRDYELTKVE
+73 GFLRDYELMKVE
-85 SEEAGSAPDGAAE
+85 ES
-98 ARGTELDGAADQVS
+98 
-112 AEAADVADQPA
+112 DV
-123 MAGGVDAGGKAGA
+123 
-136 EAEAM
+136 
-141 TSLHLQLTS
+141 SLHLQLQS

-158 DRDWIVDI
+158 DRAWTVDI
-166 FYDLCGKTLSVKF
+166 FYTLCGKTLSVKF
-179 QIRNRDA
+179 QVRNCDT

-210 DYQLDFHDASTPK
+210 DYRLDFHEVSIPK

-236 MHDYALEEDRYLPLQ
+236 MHDYALEEGRYLPLQ

-268 VTLDSQKDEK
+268 VTLSSQKDEK
-278 KVTVTFPDMPYL
+278 KVTVAFPDMPYL

-330 EPGETYTNSWSISI
+330 EPEQTYTNRWSISI